1 MAATNVEVWQKGK
14 VVENIEVAEGI
25 RQLTI
30 RQSSPAKAD
39 AGSHIDLWLDVAGE
53 KVRRSYSI
61 VRQSQDFLDL
71 TIAIFRVKNSRGG
84 SIAMHKLEVGDELD
98 ITQPIQNFPL
108 RFGAKKYVLLA
119 GGIGVTALVAMAD
132 SLKAANRDYRFVY
145 AGRSRRAQA
154 FGSELASIHGGR
166 FENHIDDEGHGLD
179 VEKLLASIDSDTE
192 LYMCGPIRLM
202 DAVRRE
208 WLKRELDISNL
219 RFETFGASGWFE
231 PEEFVVR
238 VTDLGLDVTV
248 GKNESML
255 DALEG
260 AGLEVM
266 ADCRKGECGLC
277 ELRVTSINGKL
288 DSRDVF
294 YSEAQK
300 AEGKKIACCVSRIAS
315 DGQKPVVEVILNS
328 LN

>member
-1 MAATNVEVWQKGK
+1 MAATNIEVWQKGH
-14 VVENIEVAEGI
+14 VIENVEVAEGI

-30 RQSSPAKAD
+30 RQSLPAKAD

-61 VRQSQDFLDL
+61 VRQSNDLLDL

-84 SIAMHKLEVGDELD
+84 SIAMHQLQAGDELD

-119 GGIGVTALVAMAD
+119 GGIGVTALVSMAD
-132 SLKAANRDYRFVY
+132 ALKAANREYRFVY
-145 AGRSRRAQA
+145 ASRSRNAQA
-154 FGSELASIHGGR
+154 FGTELASLHNGR
-166 FENHIDDEGHGLD
+166 FENHIDDEGQGLD
-179 VEKLLASIDSDTE
+179 VEQLVAGIDHETE

-208 WLKRELDISNL
+208 WLRRNLDISNL

-238 VTDLGLDVTV
+238 VADLGVEVKV

-277 ELRVTSINGKL
+277 ELRVTSISGKL

-300 AEGKKIACCVSRIAS
+300 SEGKKIACCVSRIAS
-315 DGQKPVVEVILNS
+315 DGQPAAIEVILNS
-328 LN
+328 FS